1 MAKGETIKNYQEG
14 LKENMVG
21 FTNELTKVFPD
32 LKITSGFRKKAF
44 TKQGNVSRHALGEA
58 IDIEARQDVYDYLWN
73 TKDGITLV
81 DKYNLG
87 ILDETN
93 PETLKKTGG
102 TGVHYHIGADSTLV
116 PKAQQRYKE
125 LVGEKQTTPTTP
137 LTNFDIPTINR
148 SFASVPDSPK
158 EETKKE
164 EKPSEALNQLKEQEF
179 VKQYKS
185 LFTQPQVVQ
194 QEQEVNQPIQTAD
207 LQGIFNQVSQFVDGD
222 VAQQGGK
229 KPIYVTDKND
239 PRYRA
244 YQDSLSL
251 YNNAK
256 AKEDK
261 FRKYAK
267 IDDLKIAKQISDDFL
282 PTTNSKIAPTG
293 RLGFLWDNGKGYVQ
307 VNKGY
312 TNKAITDNAQEFLKS
327 NNYIRNFAEEYKKP
341 TQAVILEEQRPK
353 VQGLN
358 TNITPAGIQTQ
369 QELPQGEELQQ
380 INYTQIPT
388 SFDVSSQRYNM
399 QGENPYYNF
408 NEKNVDM
415 QTAIR
420 ANLSAENYN
429 ADIERRY
436 GNEEALK
443 NPKAVERLNR
453 LRQDINVIP
462 NYQYGGEIE
471 ESDLPNPVNGIVFK
485 PEGGRTYYDDRLD
498 RIVLTPQSDFA
509 PRQAVI
515 NHEKFHKYQFDNGLS
530 NFDIAQNTDE
540 STWAR
545 MQKRPQLPTT
555 DEVYYGFHDRKGRE
569 NQIDIDRVKQNETL
583 GFVPDDIIYDK
594 IVDRQQYENEY
605 SLEGE
610 ATEYER
616 SLYKQSGGKIIKD
629 NNGYWNPNNW
639 GKTVQIDGGDITM
652 KGVNQILEGYSP
664 ETGERKLM
672 FPNFDYK
679 FSRAKRVIEKEL
691 KPNEI
696 EFLKNIKK

>member
-1 MAKGETIKNYQEG
+1 MATIKQYQEDPYKNY
-14 LKENMVG
+14 LQK
-21 FTNELTKVFPD
+21 TKMAESGGD
-32 LKITSGFRKKAF
+32 NNAKAKTS
-44 TKQGNVSRHALGEA
+44 SALGSYQFLEGTWK
-58 IDIEARQDVYDYLWN
+58 EV
-73 TKDGITLV
+73 V

-87 ILDETN
+87 YTLQDRID
-93 PETLKKTGG
+93 PEKAEKVMRLFTEDNEKALKPVLGRNLT
-102 TGVHYHIGADSTLV
+102 D
-116 PKAQQRYKE
+116 
-125 LVGEKQTTPTTP
+125 GEKYLGHFLGISGASNMFKASKKDPNMPVSYYISPKTIEANKSVFYNKDGSIKTTQQVYNWADKKMGGKVESYNTTQTTPTTP
-137 LTNFDIPTINR
+137 LIDFEVPQISGNFV
-148 SFASVPDSPK
+148 SVPDSPK

-179 VKQYKS
+179 VKQYNS
-185 LFTQPQVVQ
+185 LFTQPQVAQ

-207 LQGIFNQVSQFVDGD
+207 LQGIFNQVSQFVDGG
-222 VAQQGGK
+222 VAQQ
-229 KPIYVTDKND
+229 
-239 PRYRA
+239 
-244 YQDSLSL
+244 
-251 YNNAK
+251 
-256 AKEDK
+256 
-261 FRKYAK
+261 
-267 IDDLKIAKQISDDFL
+267 
-282 PTTNSKIAPTG
+282 
-293 RLGFLWDNGKGYVQ
+293 
-307 VNKGY
+307 
-312 TNKAITDNAQEFLKS
+312 
-327 NNYIRNFAEEYKKP
+327 
-341 TQAVILEEQRPK
+341 
-353 VQGLN
+353 
-358 TNITPAGIQTQ
+358 
-369 QELPQGEELQQ
+369 
-380 INYTQIPT
+380 
-388 SFDVSSQRYNM
+388 
-399 QGENPYYNF
+399 
-408 NEKNVDM
+408 
-415 QTAIR
+415 
-420 ANLSAENYN
+420 
-429 ADIERRY
+429 
-436 GNEEALK
+436 
-443 NPKAVERLNR
+443 
-453 LRQDINVIP
+453 
-462 NYQYGGEIE
+462 GGEIE

-616 SLYKQSGGKIIKD
+616 SLSKQSGGKIIKD

-679 FSRAKRVIEKEL
+679 FSGAKRVIETPL
-691 KPNEI
+691 KDNEI

>member
-1 MAKGETIKNYQEG
+1 MATIKQYQDDPYKNYLQ
-14 LKENMVG
+14 K
-21 FTNELTKVFPD
+21 TKMAESGGD
-32 LKITSGFRKKAF
+32 NNAKAKTS
-44 TKQGNVSRHALGEA
+44 SALGSFQFLEGTWK
-58 IDIEARQDVYDYLWN
+58 DVVN
-73 TKDGITLV
+73 
-81 DKYNLG
+81 KYNLG
-87 ILDETN
+87 YTLADRTD
-93 PETLKKTGG
+93 PEKAEKVMRLFTQDNEKALKPVLGRNLT
-102 TGVHYHIGADSTLV
+102 D
-116 PKAQQRYKE
+116 
-125 LVGEKQTTPTTP
+125 GEKYLGHFLGIDGASNMFKASKKDPNMPVSYYISPKTIEANKSVFYNKDGSIKTTQQIYNWADKKMGGKVVNYDTPQTTPTTP

-185 LFTQPQVVQ
+185 LLTQPQVAQ

-222 VAQQGGK
+222 VAQHGGK

-261 FRKYAK
+261 FRKYAR

-380 INYTQIPT
+380 INYAQIPT

-408 NEKNVDM
+408 NEKNVNM

-443 NPKAVERLNR
+443 NPKAVERLNQ
-453 LRQDINVIP
+453 LRQEVTITP
-462 NYQYGGEIE
+462 NYQYGGEI
-471 ESDLPNPVNGIVFK
+471 V
-485 PEGGRTYYDDRLD
+485 
-498 RIVLTPQSDFA
+498 
-509 PRQAVI
+509 
-515 NHEKFHKYQFDNGLS
+515 
-530 NFDIAQNTDE
+530 
-540 STWAR
+540 
-545 MQKRPQLPTT
+545 
-555 DEVYYGFHDRKGRE
+555 
-569 NQIDIDRVKQNETL
+569 
-583 GFVPDDIIYDK
+583 
-594 IVDRQQYENEY
+594 
-605 SLEGE
+605 
-610 ATEYER
+610 
-616 SLYKQSGGKIIKD
+616 KD
-629 NNGYWNPNNW
+629 NNGYWNPNNR
-639 GKTVQIDGGDITM
+639 GKTVEIDGGDITM

-679 FSRAKRVIEKEL
+679 FSGAKRVIETPL
-691 KPNEI
+691 KDNEI

>member
-1 MAKGETIKNYQEG
+1 MSKGKPIKQYQDTE
-14 LKENMVG
+14 
-21 FTNELTKVFPD
+21 
-32 LKITSGFRKKAF
+32 KKAEYAYKF
-44 TKQGNVSRHALGEA
+44 YVDKGYTPEQASGIVGNLRRESNFNTSIVGTADDKGSQGVAQWHSGRLDKLKSMYGDKWTDLGSQLEFIDWELNNTEKSAGKALKNAKTVWEA
-58 IDIEARQDVYDYLWN
+58 GQVFSDVYERPKVKFQQDKKRQQFVTSSYN
-73 TKDGITLV
+73 TYGKMTLTDQ
-81 DKYNLG
+81 DKQMFSN
-87 ILDETN
+87 
-93 PETLKKTGG
+93 
-102 TGVHYHIGADSTLV
+102 
-116 PKAQQRYKE
+116 QQI
-125 LVGEKQTTPTTP
+125 TTP
-137 LTNFDIPTINR
+137 LIDFEVPQISSNFV
-148 SFASVPDSPK
+148 SVPDSPK

-185 LFTQPQVVQ
+185 LLTQPQVAQ

-207 LQGIFNQVSQFVDGD
+207 LQGIFNQVSQFVDEPIT
-222 VAQQGGK
+222 AQ
-229 KPIYVTDKND
+229 N
-239 PRYRA
+239 
-244 YQDSLSL
+244 
-251 YNNAK
+251 
-256 AKEDK
+256 
-261 FRKYAK
+261 
-267 IDDLKIAKQISDDFL
+267 
-282 PTTNSKIAPTG
+282 
-293 RLGFLWDNGKGYVQ
+293 
-307 VNKGY
+307 
-312 TNKAITDNAQEFLKS
+312 
-327 NNYIRNFAEEYKKP
+327 
-341 TQAVILEEQRPK
+341 
-353 VQGLN
+353 
-358 TNITPAGIQTQ
+358 
-369 QELPQGEELQQ
+369 
-380 INYTQIPT
+380 
-388 SFDVSSQRYNM
+388 
-399 QGENPYYNF
+399 
-408 NEKNVDM
+408 
-415 QTAIR
+415 
-420 ANLSAENYN
+420 
-429 ADIERRY
+429 
-436 GNEEALK
+436 
-443 NPKAVERLNR
+443 
-453 LRQDINVIP
+453 
-462 NYQYGGEIE
+462 GGEIE

-509 PRQAVI
+509 HRQTVI

-583 GFVPDDIIYDK
+583 GFVPDQIIYDR

-679 FSRAKRVIEKEL
+679 FSGAKRVIETPL
-691 KPNEI
+691 KDNEI

>member
-81 DKYNLG
+81 NKYNLG

-164 EKPSEALNQLKEQEF
+164 EKPSEALNQLKEEEF

-185 LFTQPQVVQ
+185 LFTQPQVAQ
-194 QEQEVNQPIQTAD
+194 QEQEVNQPTQTAD
-207 LQGIFNQVSQFVDGD
+207 LQGIFNQVSQFVDGS

-239 PRYRA
+239 PIYVA
-244 YQDSLSL
+244 YQDSLRLYNLTNNIKNETKEAKNLKVEAKDVESL
-251 YNNAK
+251 YRLNEGFKNNEPIEIIK
-256 AKEDK
+256 RHVNGEDRVTGIHKE
-261 FRKYAK
+261 
-267 IDDLKIAKQISDDFL
+267 
-282 PTTNSKIAPTG
+282 
-293 RLGFLWDNGKGYVQ
+293 
-307 VNKGY
+307 
-312 TNKAITDNAQEFLKS
+312 
-327 NNYIRNFAEEYKKP
+327 P
-341 TQAVILEEQRPK
+341 TQPILLEQQEPRPK

-358 TNITPAGIQTQ
+358 TNTTPAGIKTQ
-369 QELPQGEELQQ
+369 QELPQGEELPQRT
-380 INYTQIPT
+380 YAQIPT
-388 SFDVSSQRYNM
+388 SYDVSSQRYNM

-408 NEKNVDM
+408 NAEKADYE
-415 QTAIR
+415 TALR
-420 ANLSAENYN
+420 AKLAAENYN
-429 ADIERRY
+429 AEIERIY

-443 NPKAVERLNR
+443 NPKAVERLNQ
-453 LRQDINVIP
+453 LRQEVKITP
-462 NYQYGGEIE
+462 NYQNGGE
-471 ESDLPNPVNGIVFK
+471 
-485 PEGGRTYYDDRLD
+485 
-498 RIVLTPQSDFA
+498 
-509 PRQAVI
+509 
-515 NHEKFHKYQFDNGLS
+515 
-530 NFDIAQNTDE
+530 
-540 STWAR
+540 
-545 MQKRPQLPTT
+545 
-555 DEVYYGFHDRKGRE
+555 
-569 NQIDIDRVKQNETL
+569 
-583 GFVPDDIIYDK
+583 
-594 IVDRQQYENEY
+594 
-605 SLEGE
+605 
-610 ATEYER
+610 
-616 SLYKQSGGKIIKD
+616 IIKD

-652 KGVNQILEGYSP
+652 KGVHQILEGYSP

-672 FPNFDYK
+672 IPNFDYK
-679 FSRAKRVIEKEL
+679 FSGAKRVIETPL
-691 KPNEI
+691 KDNEI